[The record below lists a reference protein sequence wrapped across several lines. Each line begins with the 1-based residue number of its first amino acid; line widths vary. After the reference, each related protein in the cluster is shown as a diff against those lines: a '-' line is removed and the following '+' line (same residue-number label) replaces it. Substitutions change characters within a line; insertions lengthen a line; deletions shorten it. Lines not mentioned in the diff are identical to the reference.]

1 MLNPDTGSGS
11 LRAVFPNPNRV
22 LFSGG
27 TGNVV
32 ITQLLKNAIVIPQAA
47 THELQDKIF
56 VYRVI
61 DGKAAATRIE
71 VSPIHDGVNYTVTK
85 GLSAGDVIVTT
96 GVGRL
101 NDGDEINVNNTR

>member
-32 ITQLLKNAIVIPQAA
+32 IPQLLKNAIVIPQAA

-96 GVGRL
+96 GVGLL
-101 NDGDEINVNNTR
+101 NDGDEINVNNNR